1 MKSYLR
7 FSIICLIVLCLLQ
20 GCIRFADAP
29 VTEIISPETNVQAF
43 EGKAKAVLKWMLEN
57 KHYLNKQ
64 PSMYILVSDTS
75 VFCHL
80 GVVDQPGSW
89 TRGKIQKVKL
99 TVYHNHFVIN
109 VEGIG
114 EAGFTFDEDRGLQVY
129 DLSQKDN

>member
-1 MKSYLR
+1 MKIVSTL
-7 FSIICLIVLCLLQ
+7 SIICLIVLCLLQ

-29 VTEIISPETNVQAF
+29 VTEIISPKTNVQTF
-43 EGKAKAVLKWMLEN
+43 EGEAKAVLKWMLEN
-57 KHYLNKQ
+57 EHYLNKQ

-75 VFCHL
+75 VFFHL

-89 TRGKIQKVKL
+89 TRGKIQKVTL
-99 TVYHNHFVIN
+99 TVYHDHFMIK

-129 DLSQKDN
+129 DRF